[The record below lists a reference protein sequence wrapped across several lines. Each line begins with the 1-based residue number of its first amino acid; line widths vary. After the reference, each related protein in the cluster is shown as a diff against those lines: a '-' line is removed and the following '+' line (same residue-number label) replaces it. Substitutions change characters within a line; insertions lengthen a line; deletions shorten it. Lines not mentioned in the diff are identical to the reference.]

1 MIGNPYK
8 GRGFKGLLQY
18 LHFGRKGEENPHRVV
33 WSEAGNLPSTDPTVV
48 AGIMRA
54 TTSLSR
60 GTKKPVYHLPI
71 SWPPDEQP
79 PKEIQMQVAETLIA
93 DLRLSEHQYLIVAH
107 DDGDCAHIHVVLNTV
122 HPETGRVWNA
132 WRDVYRIMESLERQE
147 RELGFRIVDRP
158 DLEEFRTGEKDLDRD
173 KGPSHGERKR
183 ADREGNE
190 ALSKWS
196 ETMMRRVRGNITN
209 HFKEATSWTD
219 LEARL
224 ENQGL
229 YLRRAGQGF
238 RITDGKHFMTLS
250 KVGKHARQ
258 DRLENRFQEAWE
270 DYEIDRDVARDVADQ
285 LEPPDA
291 ERPESIF
298 EDLEVR
304 ADRQKAQVKAET
316 EGDVKRA
323 LLASSKY
330 AYFRHQE
337 AQATEAAALHV
348 TNCRAA
354 RRVQWTKEKIVKD
367 MGEANAVFEDT
378 CSQLYRNPRTAWA
391 EMDRRMKAGESF
403 DEIDFD
409 TVGKKRGW
417 KFFGFQSQGRKHANK
432 ALKGLPRANQR
443 LANLRNQWGIQQHS
457 ELELYGRLGASENS
471 YNEAIA
477 KIGSRDQR
485 RKKGMKLWKER
496 HNALEKVTEKDIWRS
511 NLREEEREQLAGA
524 WEENV
529 ETQRG
534 QESRKLRNATVRDF
548 YQGLYE
554 KSHDGDNVPER

>member
-18 LHFGRKGEENPHRVV
+18 LHYGRKGEENPHRVV
-33 WSEAGNLPSTDPTVV
+33 WSEAGNLPTTDPMVV

-60 GTKKPVYHLPI
+60 GTKTPVYHLPI
-71 SWPPDEQP
+71 SWPPEEQP

-93 DLRLSEHQYLIVAH
+93 DLGLSEHQYLIVAH
-107 DDGDCAHIHVVLNTV
+107 DDGDCSHIHVVLNTV
-122 HPETGRVWNA
+122 HPETGRVWNG
-132 WRDVYRIMESLERQE
+132 WNDMYRVMESLGRQE

-158 DLEEFRTGEKDLDRD
+158 DLEEFRTGKKDPDR
-173 KGPSHGERKR
+173 KKNPSHGELKR
-183 ADREGNE
+183 AEREGDE

-209 HFKEATSWTD
+209 HFKEATSWGE
-219 LEARL
+219 LAARL
-224 ENQGL
+224 KKQDL
-229 YLRRAGQGF
+229 KLVRAGQGF

-258 DRLENRFQEAWE
+258 DRLENRFQETWE
-270 DYEIDRDVARDVADQ
+270 DYEIDRDVASGLLDQ
-285 LEPPDA
+285 LEPRNS
-291 ERPESIF
+291 ERPESI
-298 EDLEVR
+298 LEELENR
-304 ADRQKAQVKAET
+304 ADRQKAEANIET
-316 EGDVKRA
+316 DGDVKRA

-330 AYFRHQE
+330 AYFRNQE

-367 MGEANAVFEDT
+367 MGHANAAFEEA

-417 KFFGFQSQGRKHANK
+417 KFLGFRSQGRKHANN

-443 LANLRNQWGIQQHS
+443 LANLRNQWDIQEYN
-457 ELELYGRLGASENS
+457 ELELYGKLGASEAS
-471 YNEAIA
+471 YNEAVA
-477 KIGSRDQR
+477 KIGGKAQ
-485 RKKGMKLWKER
+485 RKKRGMALWKER
-496 HNALEKVTEKDIWRS
+496 HNALNKVTEKDIWRS
-511 NLREEEREQLAGA
+511 DLKEDELEQLAGA
-524 WEENV
+524 WEENI
-529 ETQRG
+529 ESQRG
-534 QESRKLRNATVRDF
+534 KESRKLRNATVRDF
-548 YQGLYE
+548 YEGLYE
-554 KSHDGDNVPER
+554 ESREVDIVPER

>member
-18 LHFGRKGEENPHRVV
+18 LHYGRKGEENPHRVV

-54 TTSLSR
+54 TTTLSR

-93 DLRLSEHQYLIVAH
+93 NLGLSEHQYLIVAH
-107 DDGDCAHIHVVLNTV
+107 DDGDCPHIHLVLNTV

-132 WRDVYRIMESLERQE
+132 WRDVYRIMGSLERQE
-147 RELGFRIVDRP
+147 KELGFRIVDRP
-158 DLEEFRTGEKDLDRD
+158 DLEELRTGKKDLDRE

-190 ALSKWS
+190 AVSKWS
-196 ETMMRRVRGNITN
+196 ETMMRRVRSNITN
-209 HFKEATSWTD
+209 HFKEATSWAD
-219 LEARL
+219 LCARL

-229 YLRRAGQGF
+229 HLRRAGQGF

-291 ERPESIF
+291 ERPDSI
-298 EDLEVR
+298 LEELENR
-304 ADRQKAQVKAET
+304 ADRQKTQAKAET
-316 EGDVKRA
+316 EGRVKKA

-330 AYFRHQE
+330 AYFRAQE
-337 AQATEAAALHV
+337 KQAAEAASQHV
-348 TNCRAA
+348 KDRRAI
-354 RRVQWTKEKIVKD
+354 RRVRWIKERVVED
-367 MGEANAVFEDT
+367 MGKANAAFEDV
-378 CSQLYRNPRTAWA
+378 CSQLYRDPRTAWA

-417 KFFGFQSQGRKHANK
+417 KFLGFRSHGRKHANE
-432 ALKGLPRANQR
+432 ALEGLPQANQR
-443 LANLRNQWGIQQHS
+443 LEKLRTQWEIQHHS
-457 ELELYGRLGASENS
+457 ELQLHGKLGASEKA
-471 YNEAIA
+471 YNDAVTMV
-477 KIGSRDQR
+477 GHRDLR
-485 RKKGMKLWKER
+485 RKRGLELWKER
-496 HNALEKVTEKDIWRS
+496 HKALEPITEKDIWQS
-511 NLREEEREQLAGA
+511 NLKEEEREHLASA
-524 WEENV
+524 WEENIEV
-529 ETQRG
+529 QRRKEGRKFRKETM
-534 QESRKLRNATVRDF
+534 RDF
-548 YQGLYE
+548 YEGLYE
-554 KSHDGDNVPER
+554 KSRDQDSVPER